1 MTHIRLP
8 IIYMNDRILSMDQSL
23 DLQIAVLIFLGG
35 TKNLVSEK
43 EHGGAERMIEDEEI
57 ESDPSKTHTFGNTR
71 SFGFTASLSRLGF
84 SKICQTVV

>member
-8 IIYMNDRILSMDQSL
+8 IIYMNDWILSMEQSL

-43 EHGGAERMIEDEEI
+43 EHGGAERMIEDDFKENDDYKLCEFCNSLEI
-57 ESDPSKTHTFGNTR
+57 TGRN
-71 SFGFTASLSRLGF
+71 
-84 SKICQTVV
+84 